1 MLCGTTDSLLQQP
14 PERTFDIWLK
24 SANPPPLLPK
34 ELLPKGSTVPN
45 TSVTRVHWNAFG
57 TFMERARNYNKVKP
71 QTTLSKSSRHLAC
84 SERACVL
91 FSERGMWHDCLIFRD
106 ILQKTWKAEA
116 LLNLT
121 YASDQLI
128 KGVSWRSVNLN
139 CARVV
144 LKLSGMPLN
153 EKKITANCRW
163 LQWKNKTL

>member
-1 MLCGTTDSLLQQP
+1 MHLEHL
-14 PERTFDIWLK
+14 
-24 SANPPPLLPK
+24 NM
-34 ELLPKGSTVPN
+34 
-45 TSVTRVHWNAFG
+45 
-57 TFMERARNYNKVKP
+57 FMERARNYNKVKP

-163 LQWKNKTL
+163 LQ